1 MLRLERDGDDWLV
14 MEGYRIAKMT
24 LDELSPEARG
34 KVAVLLTAPI
44 GFRDGR
50 IGRRVSNTVFWIF
63 EKE

>member
-14 MEGYRIAKMT
+14 GNNR
-24 LDELSPEARG
+24 LSRLSLEALTPDVRE
-34 KVAVLLTAPI
+34 KLSVLVTAPI
-44 GFRDGR
+44 GFRDAR